1 MRGTVDRFEDNIA
14 VIELDNGDY
23 TDINLSNLPSDI
35 CVGDILEIE
44 DNNFSINREETVQRK
59 NNIHSLMDELFEDE

>member
-59 NNIHSLMDELFEDE
+59 NNIQSLMDELFEDE